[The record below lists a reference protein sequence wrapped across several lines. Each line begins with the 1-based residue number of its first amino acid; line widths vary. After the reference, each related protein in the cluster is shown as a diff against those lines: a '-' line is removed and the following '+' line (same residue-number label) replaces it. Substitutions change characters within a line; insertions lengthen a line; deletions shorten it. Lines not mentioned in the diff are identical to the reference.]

1 MLSWAAWFAVTFN
14 LSLDSAECL
23 IKRSAFGRQE
33 RNARAALQL
42 QYVGV
47 WGLCYIQMKWLF
59 LFNSCLNIVWIMEY
73 LVEQKKLALASSFI
87 PVVTRCFC
95 IYNLAICYR
104 VEFGGC
110 LGIWMCLLSWV
121 SLENL
126 KASVL
131 RWRGSMV
138 SCNTQG
144 IQGNFAEKQLILTCS
159 RAWEGKEP

>member
-1 MLSWAAWFAVTFN
+1 MMLLYWTACFAVTFN

-23 IKRSAFGRQE
+23 IKKSAFGRQE
-33 RNARAALQL
+33 CNAQATLQL

-59 LFNSCLNIVWIMEY
+59 LFNSCLNIVQIMEY
-73 LVEQKKLALASSFI
+73 LVEQNKLLPASFFI

-95 IYNLAICYR
+95 IYNLAICSR
-104 VEFGGC
+104 VEFGGS
-110 LGIWMCLLSWV
+110 LGIWMRLLSWV
-121 SLENL
+121 SLENF

-144 IQGNFAEKQLILTCS
+144 IQGNFTEMQLI
-159 RAWEGKEP
+159 P